1 MQITVQKLPKSA
13 AKLTIELTDEELA
26 KYRSLTSEQLSKK
39 IKIPGFREGK
49 APLEVVEKQVGHERF
64 ASYVLE
70 NALSRSYAKAVV
82 DEKLNVATSPKVEIK
97 NEKPLKYEAEVA
109 LMPEA
114 TVKDYK
120 NIKIPK
126 ENAEVQEK
134 ELEEAM
140 KDFQKYYATLKQV
153 ERPVKKGDRVEI
165 DFEGTDMAGTPLE
178 GTRSKNHPLIVGE
191 GMMLTDF
198 EENLVEMKKDETK
211 SFNVTFPKD
220 YHHKPFQGKVVNF
233 KVAVRRIEEVMIPEI
248 SEAFI
253 EQVTGTKM
261 TTDELKER
269 FKKNIHAE
277 KENAARMKRE
287 DKFLE
292 QALKQV
298 EVELPDMLIGEEVEY
313 MTSELKSDL
322 EKKGMDLK
330 KYLEKLK
337 KDEKDLQ
344 KEMHTE
350 AEKRLKLRFAL
361 QFLFKEEKIE
371 VSDPNLEKEIEKLI
385 RNFPENEQEKVR
397 TEYQTSSGRARL
409 RNRLMLYHLFEKLV
423 HSQE

>member
-1 MQITVQKLPKSA
+1 M
-13 AKLTIELTDEELA
+13 IELTDEELA
-26 KYRSLTSEQLSKK
+26 KYRSITSEQLSKE

-49 APLEVVEKQVGHERF
+49 APLEVVEKQIGSERF
-64 ASYVLE
+64 AAYVLE
-70 NALSRSYAKAVV
+70 NALSGSYAKAVV

-97 NEKPLKYEAEVA
+97 SEKPLKYEATVA

-114 TVKDYK
+114 KVKDYK

-126 ENAEVQEK
+126 ETVEIQEK

-153 ERPVKKGDRVEI
+153 ERPVKKGDRVEV
-165 DFEGTDMAGTPLE
+165 DFEGTDLAGTPLE

-191 GMMLTDF
+191 GMLLPDF

-211 SFNVTFPKD
+211 SFNVSFPKD
-220 YHHKPFQGKVVNF
+220 YHYKPFQGKVVNF
-233 KVAVRRIEEVMIPEI
+233 KVAVRRIEEVMMPEI

-253 EQVTGTKM
+253 EMVTGTKM
-261 TTDELKER
+261 TTEGLKER

-277 KENAARMKRE
+277 KENSARMKRE

-292 QALKQV
+292 QVLKQV
-298 EVELPDMLIGEEVEY
+298 EVELPDMLVEEEIEF
-313 MTSELKSDL
+313 MMDELKTDL
-322 EKKGMDLK
+322 EKKGLDLK
-330 KYLEKLK
+330 QYLEKLK
-337 KDEKDLQ
+337 KDEKSLQ
-344 KEMHTE
+344 KEMHAE

-371 VSDPNLEKEIEKLI
+371 VSHEDLEKEIEKLI
-385 RNFPENEQEKVR
+385 KNFPENEQEKVR
-397 TEYQTSSGRARL
+397 AKYQNHSGRAQL
-409 RNRLMLYHLFEKLV
+409 RNRLMLYQLFEKLV